1 VNPHNRANAAD
12 RALPGRWRCPLEGE
26 QRSRSGGGRSG
37 GFTLAEVLVAL
48 ALLALLA
55 TMSWRGVSSMAEAK
69 QSADARVNQTLRL
82 GTVLAQWEQ
91 DLLQVQDPR
100 LLPDALAFDGKTLRL
115 VRRNAGGLQVVAW
128 ALNETR
134 WQRWASPVTNSAQ
147 GLQDAWLASL
157 QLLGNEPGQL
167 TLYESLGGW
176 QVYFYRD
183 RDNGWSNAQS
193 SAGSAAAQNPGVPA
207 SAPAVRQSTLPDG
220 VRVVLTLQ
228 QPQAEGQ
235 GGSTVTRDL
244 RLAPQFP

>member
-1 VNPHNRANAAD
+1 MNNK
-12 RALPGRWRCPLEGE
+12 
-26 QRSRSGGGRSG
+26 QR

-69 QSADARVNQTLRL
+69 QSADARVNETLRL

-100 LLPDALAFDGKTLRL
+100 LLPDALAFDGKSLRL
-115 VRRNAGGLQVVAW
+115 VRRQSGGLQVVVW

-176 QVYFYRD
+176 QIYFFRG
-183 RDNGWSNAQS
+183 NTWSNAQS
-193 SAGSAAAQNPGVPA
+193 SAGAIAAPNPGMPA
-207 SAPAVRQSTLPDG
+207 SAPVIRQSTLPGG
-220 VRVVLTLQ
+220 VRVVLTLG

-235 GGSTVTRDL
+235 GGSTVTRDV
-244 RLAPQFP
+244 RLAPQ

>member
-1 VNPHNRANAAD
+1 MNNK
-12 RALPGRWRCPLEGE
+12 
-26 QRSRSGGGRSG
+26 QR

-69 QSADARVNQTLRL
+69 QSADARVNETLRL

-100 LLPDALAFDGKTLRL
+100 LLPDALAFDGKSLRL
-115 VRRNAGGLQVVAW
+115 VRRQSGGLQVVVW

-176 QVYFYRD
+176 QLYFFRG
-183 RDNGWSNAQS
+183 NAWSNAQS
-193 SAGSAAAQNPGVPA
+193 SAGAIAAPNPGMPA
-207 SAPAVRQSTLPDG
+207 SAPVIRQSTLPGG
-220 VRVVLTLQ
+220 VRVVLTLG

-235 GGSTVTRDL
+235 GGSTVTRDV
-244 RLAPQFP
+244 RLAPQ